1 VDDHAS
7 TVLEPIVVGLH
18 LLEQIEDRPGPVLM
32 LGGGPIGIA
41 SAILLQDEGREVLLS
56 EPLFSRRHKALELGV
71 RVVEEPGEIPKQDFR
86 VIVETSGHPSSVE
99 SVLEHARPGSTVVIV
114 GGATDIPA
122 LVILLRE
129 LEVRAAKGG
138 RGLYPEAIARVVAG
152 TIDPA
157 AFITH
162 SFPVREAETAF
173 ETTRREPERIFRA
186 VLDMTDW

>member
-1 VDDHAS
+1 MKLCTCKS
-7 TVLEPIVVGLH
+7 FVGHKRERKTRCYRPRSRVPRLA
-18 LLEQIEDRPGPVLM
+18 ERKRDWTRYIGRKACPSSCQIAKR
-32 LGGGPIGIA
+32 
-41 SAILLQDEGREVLLS
+41 
-56 EPLFSRRHKALELGV
+56 
-71 RVVEEPGEIPKQDFR
+71 DFR
-86 VIVETSGHPSSVE
+86 VIVETLGHPSSVE
-99 SVLEHARPGSTVVIV
+99 SIQEHARPASTIVIV
-114 GGATDIPA
+114 GGPTDIPA

-162 SFPVREAETAF
+162 SFPVREAEVAF